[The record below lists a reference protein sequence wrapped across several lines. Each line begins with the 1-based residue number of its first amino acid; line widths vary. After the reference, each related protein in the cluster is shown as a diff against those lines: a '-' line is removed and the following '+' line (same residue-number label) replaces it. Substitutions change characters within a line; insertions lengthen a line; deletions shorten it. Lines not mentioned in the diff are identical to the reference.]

1 MRALVV
7 TNLDPEGNIHSSAKN
22 CKEESWD
29 RCEALHPLL
38 LDISPT
44 INYSLTNTLDTVLQ
58 ILSIDSLQPTQRP
71 RKQLSEE
78 LESLYTDCF
87 SRKQDHKREKYNHL
101 KYFET
106 DC

>member
-44 INYSLTNTLDTVLQ
+44 INYSLTNTLDTVPSKV
-58 ILSIDSLQPTQRP
+58 LSIDSLQPTQRP
-71 RKQLSEE
+71 RKQLSEG

-87 SRKQDHKREKYNHL
+87 SRQQ
-101 KYFET
+101 ET
-106 DC
+106 KSQTKEIRSS